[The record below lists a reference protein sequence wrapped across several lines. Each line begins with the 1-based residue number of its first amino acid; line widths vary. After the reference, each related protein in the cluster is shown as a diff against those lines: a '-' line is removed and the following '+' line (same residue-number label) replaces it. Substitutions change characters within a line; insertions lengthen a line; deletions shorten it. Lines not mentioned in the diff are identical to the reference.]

1 MLQARSQGG
10 ALAVVRYLL
19 FDEIG
24 AGGMATVHLGRQ
36 LGSAGFRRTVA
47 IKRLYP
53 QFVRDPELVAMLL
66 DEARVAARIRHPN
79 VVSTIDVVSSGGEV
93 LLVME
98 YVHGEPLA
106 RLLRA
111 ATREGGAPPP
121 RVACAVLAGALHGLH
136 AAHEATAE
144 DGAPLHLVH
153 RDVSP
158 HNVLVGEDGVARV
171 LDFGVAKSAGRAQI
185 TRDGQLKGKLAYMS
199 PEQIAGEPL
208 DRRADVYA
216 AGVVLWE
223 TLTGERLFEGRG
235 EALSILRLLQA
246 GVDPPSA
253 RRPGVPPELEAITLR
268 ALARDPEDR
277 FPTARAMALALEE
290 TGLAAST
297 SEVGDWVTS
306 LAGESLAQRA
316 ALIAAIEPGGAGAG
330 GEAGAAGAGGEAGAA
345 GAGGEAGAA
354 GAGSEA
360 KAAGAGAEAGSE
372 AAGAGKG
379 TETEVG
385 AAAGGPGAGPLQAAN
400 RPPWAAVAAT
410 GALLAIAAAAIGLAR
425 AEAPTLARAKA
436 GVAAAARARPA
447 GRLLGTAHPAPTAS
461 SAGLPA
467 TPGAPAAA
475 AASAVAATPDAPAAP
490 ATAAIAPATS
500 ATAAAPATAAAGA
513 GARRLPR
520 RAPARDGCNPPF
532 IIDGQ
537 GHKRYKREC
546 F

>member
-79 VVSTIDVVSSGGEV
+79 VVSTVDVVSSGGEV

-136 AAHEATAE
+136 AAHEATDE

-208 DRRADVYA
+208 DRRADVYS

-253 RRPGVPPELEAITLR
+253 RRPGVPAELEAITLR

-330 GEAGAAGAGGEAGAA
+330 GEAGAA
-345 GAGGEAGAA
+345 AA

-372 AAGAGKG
+372 AAGAGTG
-379 TETEVG
+379 TEVG
-385 AAAGGPGAGPLQAAN
+385 AAAAGAGAGPLQAAN

-425 AEAPTLARAKA
+425 AEAPTLARARA

-447 GRLLGTAHPAPTAS
+447 ARLLDTAHPAPTAS
-461 SAGLPA
+461 SAGPPA
-467 TPGAPAAA
+467 T
-475 AASAVAATPDAPAAP
+475 
-490 ATAAIAPATS
+490 AIAPAAS
-500 ATAAAPATAAAGA
+500 ATAAAGA

-520 RAPARDGCNPPF
+520 RAPARAGCNPPF
-532 IIDGQ
+532 LIDGQ

>member
-79 VVSTIDVVSSGGEV
+79 VVSTVDVVSSGGEV

-98 YVHGEPLA
+98 YVHGESLA

-171 LDFGVAKSAGRAQI
+171 LDFGVAQSAGRAQI
-185 TRDGQLKGKLAYMS
+185 TRDGQLKGKIAYMS

-268 ALARDPEDR
+268 ALAREPEDR
-277 FPTARAMALALEE
+277 YPTARAMALALEA
-290 TGLAAST
+290 TGMAAST
-297 SEVGDWVTS
+297 SEVGAWVAVF
-306 LAGESLAQRA
+306 AGESLARRA
-316 ALIAAIEPGGAGAG
+316 ALIAAIEPGAAL
-330 GEAGAAGAGGEAGAA
+330 EAGAALAGAALAGAALEAGAA
-345 GAGGEAGAA
+345 VPGAALAGTALPGTALAA
-354 GAGSEA
+354 GAIPGVALAGTALEPG
-360 KAAGAGAEAGSE
+360 AAIPVAALGLGTGPAGE
-372 AAGAGKG
+372 AAAS
-379 TETEVG
+379 
-385 AAAGGPGAGPLQAAN
+385 PRQAAS
-400 RPPWAAVAAT
+400 RQLWAAVAAT
-410 GALLAIAAAAIGLAR
+410 GALLAIAAAAVGLAR
-425 AEAPTLARAKA
+425 AEAPTLARARA
-436 GVAAAARARPA
+436 GVAAAARARPVA
-447 GRLLGTAHPAPTAS
+447 RSVAPELAASAAPGAASAAPAALAAPVASTTAT
-461 SAGLPA
+461 
-467 TPGAPAAA
+467 APAAA
-475 AASAVAATPDAPAAP
+475 AAGS
-490 ATAAIAPATS
+490 
-500 ATAAAPATAAAGA
+500 
-513 GARRLPR
+513 GARRQPR
-520 RAPARDGCNPPF
+520 REPARGGCNPPF
-532 IIDGQ
+532 VIDGQ

>member
-36 LGSAGFRRTVA
+36 LGAAGFRRTVA

-98 YVHGEPLA
+98 YVHGESLA

-111 ATREGGAPPP
+111 ATRDGGAPPP
-121 RVACAVLAGALHGLH
+121 RIACAVLAGALHGLH

-268 ALARDPEDR
+268 ALARIPEDR

-297 SEVGDWVTS
+297 SEVGDWVAA
-306 LAGESLAQRA
+306 LAGEALAQRA
-316 ALIAAIEPGGAGAG
+316 GLIAAIEPRGAGSDPGAAARAG
-330 GEAGAAGAGGEAGAA
+330 SDPGAASARAAIEAGAAAAKAASEAGGATAGAA
-345 GAGGEAGAA
+345 LDRERAE
-354 GAGSEA
+354 
-360 KAAGAGAEAGSE
+360 AGAGASSPQPAG
-372 AAGAGKG
+372 
-379 TETEVG
+379 
-385 AAAGGPGAGPLQAAN
+385 
-400 RPPWAAVAAT
+400 RRPWAAVAAA
-410 GALLAIAAAAIGLAR
+410 GALLAIAAGAVGLTR
-425 AEAPTLARAKA
+425 ADAPTLARAKT
-436 GVAAAARARPA
+436 GVAAAVARARVAPLSLGRALARSGVAPEGAATAPGAASTTAIAAASANPA
-447 GRLLGTAHPAPTAS
+447 
-461 SAGLPA
+461 
-467 TPGAPAAA
+467 APAAA
-475 AASAVAATPDAPAAP
+475 ATAVEVAVPASAAAT
-490 ATAAIAPATS
+490 ATS
-500 ATAAAPATAAAGA
+500 ATPARSSGA
-513 GARRLPR
+513 QRPPR
-520 RAPARDGCNPPF
+520 RAPARSGCNPPF

>member
-1 MLQARSQGG
+1 MLRAQGG
-10 ALAVVRYLL
+10 ASAVVRYLL

-36 LGSAGFRRTVA
+36 HGSAGFRRTVA
-47 IKRLYP
+47 VKRLYP

-79 VVSTIDVVSSGGEV
+79 VVATIDVVSSGGEV

-98 YVHGEPLA
+98 YVHGESLA

-111 ATREGGAPPP
+111 ATKDGGAPPP
-121 RVACAVLAGALHGLH
+121 RIACAVLAGALHGLH

-144 DGAPLHLVH
+144 DGAPLGLVH

-158 HNVLVGEDGVARV
+158 HNLLVGEDGVARV

-246 GVDPPSA
+246 GVDPPSS

-268 ALARDPEDR
+268 ALARGPEDR
-277 FPTARAMALALEE
+277 FPTAREMALALEA

-297 SEVGDWVTS
+297 SEVGAWVAS
-306 LAGESLAQRA
+306 LAGEALSQRA
-316 ALIAAIEPGGAGAG
+316 ALIAAIEPGAATPSAPPELGSPLETAGLALGTARAALGTAGAG
-330 GEAGAAGAGGEAGAA
+330 PAEAAVASAPQPAAASPSRRRWGAAAAAGAA
-345 GAGGEAGAA
+345 
-354 GAGSEA
+354 
-360 KAAGAGAEAGSE
+360 
-372 AAGAGKG
+372 
-379 TETEVG
+379 
-385 AAAGGPGAGPLQAAN
+385 
-400 RPPWAAVAAT
+400 
-410 GALLAIAAAAIGLAR
+410 LAIAAAAIGFAR
-425 AEAPTLARAKA
+425 AEAPPRASARA
-436 GVAAAARARPA
+436 GVAAVAAARARVAARPA
-447 GRLLGTAHPAPTAS
+447 ALPHGAQFAAGAAGAAGAGVPDASATPAAPTA
-461 SAGLPA
+461 AAA
-467 TPGAPAAA
+467 TAAPSAPAAK
-475 AASAVAATPDAPAAP
+475 
-490 ATAAIAPATS
+490 
-500 ATAAAPATAAAGA
+500 AAGA

-520 RAPARDGCNPPF
+520 REPARDGCNPPF
-532 IIDGQ
+532 VIDGQ

>member
-79 VVSTIDVVSSGGEV
+79 VVATVDVVSSGGEV

-98 YVHGEPLA
+98 YVHGESLA

-121 RVACAVLAGALHGLH
+121 RIACAVLAGALHGLH

-185 TRDGQLKGKLAYMS
+185 TRDGQLKGKIAYMS

-268 ALARDPEDR
+268 ALAREPEDR
-277 FPTARAMALALEE
+277 YPTARAMALALEA
-290 TGLAAST
+290 TGMAAST
-297 SEVGDWVTS
+297 SEVGAWVA
-306 LAGESLAQRA
+306 LFAGESLARRA
-316 ALIAAIEPGGAGAG
+316 ALIAAIEPGVAI
-330 GEAGAAGAGGEAGAA
+330 EAGAAIAGAGIGAGAAITGAVLEAGAA
-345 GAGGEAGAA
+345 IPVAALGLGTGPAGEAAA
-354 GAGSEA
+354 S
-360 KAAGAGAEAGSE
+360 
-372 AAGAGKG
+372 
-379 TETEVG
+379 
-385 AAAGGPGAGPLQAAN
+385 PRQAAS
-400 RPPWAAVAAT
+400 RQLWAAVAAT
-410 GALLAIAAAAIGLAR
+410 GALLAIAAAAVGLAR
-425 AEAPTLARAKA
+425 AEAPALARARA
-436 GVAAAARARPA
+436 GVAAAVRARPVA
-447 GRLLGTAHPAPTAS
+447 RSVALEPAASAAPGAAS
-461 SAGLPA
+461 SAPA
-467 TPGAPAAA
+467 ALAVPAAPVASTTATAPAAPAAA
-475 AASAVAATPDAPAAP
+475 AAGS
-490 ATAAIAPATS
+490 
-500 ATAAAPATAAAGA
+500 
-513 GARRLPR
+513 GARRQPR
-520 RAPARDGCNPPF
+520 REPARGGCNPPF
-532 IIDGQ
+532 VIDGQ

>member
-79 VVSTIDVVSSGGEV
+79 VVSTVDVVSSGGEV

-144 DGAPLHLVH
+144 DGAPLLLVH

-208 DRRADVYA
+208 DRRADVYS

-268 ALARDPEDR
+268 ALARDPDDR

-316 ALIAAIEPGGAGAG
+316 ALIGAIEPGGAG
-330 GEAGAAGAGGEAGAA
+330 GEAGAGAAAA
-345 GAGGEAGAA
+345 GAGSEAKAA
-354 GAGSEA
+354 AAEAGSEA

-372 AAGAGKG
+372 AKAAGAGTG
-379 TETEVG
+379 TEVG
-385 AAAGGPGAGPLQAAN
+385 AAAGGAGAGPLQAAN
-400 RPPWAAVAAT
+400 RQPWAAVAAT

-425 AEAPTLARAKA
+425 AEAPTLARARA

-447 GRLLGTAHPAPTAS
+447 ARLVDTAHPAPAAS
-461 SAGLPA
+461 SAGPPA
-467 TPGAPAAA
+467 
-475 AASAVAATPDAPAAP
+475 V
-490 ATAAIAPATS
+490 AIAPAAS
-500 ATAAAPATAAAGA
+500 ATAAAGA

-520 RAPARDGCNPPF
+520 RAPARAGCNPPF

>member
-79 VVSTIDVVSSGGEV
+79 VVSTVDVVSSGGEV

-98 YVHGEPLA
+98 YVHGESLA

-171 LDFGVAKSAGRAQI
+171 LDFGVAQSAGRAQI
-185 TRDGQLKGKLAYMS
+185 TRDGQLKGKIAYMS

-268 ALARDPEDR
+268 ALAREPEDR
-277 FPTARAMALALEE
+277 YPTARAMALALEA
-290 TGLAAST
+290 TGMAAST
-297 SEVGDWVTS
+297 SEVGAWVAVF
-306 LAGESLAQRA
+306 AGESLARRA
-316 ALIAAIEPGGAGAG
+316 ALIAAIEPGAAL
-330 GEAGAAGAGGEAGAA
+330 EAGAAIPGAAIPGAALAGTALEAGAA
-345 GAGGEAGAA
+345 IPGTALAGTALAGTALAGTALAAGAA
-354 GAGSEA
+354 IPVAALGLGTGPAG
-360 KAAGAGAEAGSE
+360 E
-372 AAGAGKG
+372 AAAS
-379 TETEVG
+379 
-385 AAAGGPGAGPLQAAN
+385 PRQAAS
-400 RPPWAAVAAT
+400 RQLWAAVAAT
-410 GALLAIAAAAIGLAR
+410 GALLAIAAAAVGLAR
-425 AEAPTLARAKA
+425 AEAPILARARA
-436 GVAAAARARPA
+436 GVAAAARARPVA
-447 GRLLGTAHPAPTAS
+447 RSVAPEPAV
-461 SAGLPA
+461 SAA
-467 TPGAPAAA
+467 PG
-475 AASAVAATPDAPAAP
+475 AASAAPAAP
-490 ATAAIAPATS
+490 VVSTTATAP
-500 ATAAAPATAAAGA
+500 AAGS
-513 GARRLPR
+513 GARRQPR
-520 RAPARDGCNPPF
+520 REPARGGCNPPF
-532 IIDGQ
+532 VIDGQ

>member
-79 VVSTIDVVSSGGEV
+79 VVSTVDVVSSGGEV

-98 YVHGEPLA
+98 YVHGESLA

-121 RVACAVLAGALHGLH
+121 RIACAVLAGALHGLH

-185 TRDGQLKGKLAYMS
+185 TRDGQLKGKIAYMS

-268 ALARDPEDR
+268 ALAREPEDR
-277 FPTARAMALALEE
+277 YPTARAMALALEA
-290 TGLAAST
+290 TGMAAST
-297 SEVGDWVTS
+297 SEVGAWVA
-306 LAGESLAQRA
+306 LFAGEPLARRA
-316 ALIAAIEPGGAGAG
+316 ALIAAIEPGVAVEAGSAV
-330 GEAGAAGAGGEAGAA
+330 EAGAAIPGAA
-345 GAGGEAGAA
+345 V
-354 GAGSEA
+354 
-360 KAAGAGAEAGSE
+360 EAGSALPGSALPVAALGLGTGPAGE
-372 AAGAGKG
+372 AAAS
-379 TETEVG
+379 
-385 AAAGGPGAGPLQAAN
+385 PRQAAS
-400 RPPWAAVAAT
+400 RQLWAAVAAT
-410 GALLAIAAAAIGLAR
+410 GALLAIAAAAVGLAR
-425 AEAPTLARAKA
+425 AEAPTLARARA
-436 GVAAAARARPA
+436 GVAAAARARPVA
-447 GRLLGTAHPAPTAS
+447 RSVAPGPAAS
-461 SAGLPA
+461 GAPGAASAAPGAASAAPGAASAAPA
-467 TPGAPAAA
+467 TLAAPAASA
-475 AASAVAATPDAPAAP
+475 TPAASTTAAAPAAP
-490 ATAAIAPATS
+490 ATAA
-500 ATAAAPATAAAGA
+500 AGS
-513 GARRLPR
+513 GARRQPR
-520 RAPARDGCNPPF
+520 REPARGGCNPPF
-532 IIDGQ
+532 VIDGQ

>member
-1 MLQARSQGG
+1 MLRAQGG
-10 ALAVVRYLL
+10 ASAVVRYLL

-36 LGSAGFRRTVA
+36 HGSAGFRRTVA
-47 IKRLYP
+47 VKRLYP

-79 VVSTIDVVSSGGEV
+79 VVATIDVVSSGGEV

-98 YVHGEPLA
+98 YVHGESLA

-111 ATREGGAPPP
+111 ATKDGGAPPP
-121 RVACAVLAGALHGLH
+121 RIACAVLAGALHGLH

-144 DGAPLHLVH
+144 DGAPLGLVH

-158 HNVLVGEDGVARV
+158 HNLLVGEDGVARV

-268 ALARDPEDR
+268 ALARGPEDR
-277 FPTARAMALALEE
+277 FPTAREMALALEA

-297 SEVGDWVTS
+297 SEVGAWVAS
-306 LAGESLAQRA
+306 LAGEALSQRA
-316 ALIAAIEPGGAGAG
+316 ALIAAIEPGAATPSAPPELGSALETTGAALGT
-330 GEAGAAGAGGEAGAA
+330 AGAALETTGLALGTAGAA
-345 GAGGEAGAA
+345 LGTAAAGPAEAAVASAPQPAAASPSRRRWGAAAAAGAA
-354 GAGSEA
+354 
-360 KAAGAGAEAGSE
+360 
-372 AAGAGKG
+372 
-379 TETEVG
+379 
-385 AAAGGPGAGPLQAAN
+385 
-400 RPPWAAVAAT
+400 
-410 GALLAIAAAAIGLAR
+410 LAIAAAAIGFAR
-425 AEAPTLARAKA
+425 AEAPPRASARA
-436 GVAAAARARPA
+436 GVAAAAARARVAARPA
-447 GRLLGTAHPAPTAS
+447 ALPHGAQFAAGAAGAGAAGAGVPDAS
-461 SAGLPA
+461 A
-467 TPGAPAAA
+467 TPGAPTAAA
-475 AASAVAATPDAPAAP
+475 ATAAPSAPAAK
-490 ATAAIAPATS
+490 
-500 ATAAAPATAAAGA
+500 AAGA

-520 RAPARDGCNPPF
+520 REPARDGCNPPF
-532 IIDGQ
+532 VIDGQ

>member
-1 MLQARSQGG
+1 MLRAQGG
-10 ALAVVRYLL
+10 ASAVVRYLL

-36 LGSAGFRRTVA
+36 HGSAGFRRTVA
-47 IKRLYP
+47 VKRLYP

-79 VVSTIDVVSSGGEV
+79 VVATIDVVSSGGEV

-98 YVHGEPLA
+98 YVHGESLA

-111 ATREGGAPPP
+111 ATKDGGAPPP
-121 RVACAVLAGALHGLH
+121 RIACAVLAGALHGLH

-144 DGAPLHLVH
+144 DGAPLGLVH

-158 HNVLVGEDGVARV
+158 HNLLVGEDGVARV

-208 DRRADVYA
+208 DRRADVYS

-268 ALARDPEDR
+268 ALARCPEDR
-277 FPTARAMALALEE
+277 FPTAREMALALEA

-297 SEVGDWVTS
+297 SEVGAWVAS
-306 LAGESLAQRA
+306 LAAEALAQRA
-316 ALIAAIEPGGAGAG
+316 ALIAAIEPGAATPSAPPELGAATPSAPPELGAALG
-330 GEAGAAGAGGEAGAA
+330 TAGTGAAAAAAGTGAAAAGTGAAAAGTGAAAAGTGAAAAGTGAAAAAVASAPRPAASPSRRRWGAAAAAGAA
-345 GAGGEAGAA
+345 
-354 GAGSEA
+354 
-360 KAAGAGAEAGSE
+360 
-372 AAGAGKG
+372 
-379 TETEVG
+379 
-385 AAAGGPGAGPLQAAN
+385 
-400 RPPWAAVAAT
+400 
-410 GALLAIAAAAIGLAR
+410 LAIAAAAIGFAR
-425 AEAPTLARAKA
+425 AEAPVRARARA
-436 GVAAAARARPA
+436 GVAAAAAGARAAARPA
-447 GRLLGTAHPAPTAS
+447 ALAQGAPGVAGAGVPEAS
-461 SAGLPA
+461 A
-467 TPGAPAAA
+467 TP
-475 AASAVAATPDAPAAP
+475 AATAAPAAP
-490 ATAAIAPATS
+490 TAAAATAAPA
-500 ATAAAPATAAAGA
+500 AKAAGA

-520 RAPARDGCNPPF
+520 REPARDGCNPPF
-532 IIDGQ
+532 VIDGQ

>member
-1 MLQARSQGG
+1 MLRAQGG
-10 ALAVVRYLL
+10 ASAVVRYLL

-36 LGSAGFRRTVA
+36 HGSAGFRRTVA
-47 IKRLYP
+47 VKRLYP

-111 ATREGGAPPP
+111 ATKDGGAPPP
-121 RVACAVLAGALHGLH
+121 RIACAVLAGALHGLH
-136 AAHEATAE
+136 AAHEATTE
-144 DGAPLHLVH
+144 DGDPLGLVH

-158 HNVLVGEDGVARV
+158 HNLLVGEDGVARV

-185 TRDGQLKGKLAYMS
+185 TRDGQIKGKLAYMS

-277 FPTARAMALALEE
+277 FPTARAMALALEA

-297 SEVGDWVTS
+297 SEVGAWVTS

-316 ALIAAIEPGGAGAG
+316 ALIAAIEPRAATPSALP
-330 GEAGAAGAGGEAGAA
+330 EAGTGGTGP
-345 GAGGEAGAA
+345 
-354 GAGSEA
+354 
-360 KAAGAGAEAGSE
+360 AEAP
-372 AAGAGKG
+372 AL
-379 TETEVG
+379 
-385 AAAGGPGAGPLQAAN
+385 GPPQAASPS
-400 RPPWAAVAAT
+400 RQRWGAVAAT

-425 AEAPTLARAKA
+425 ADAPPRVRAQA
-436 GVAAAARARPA
+436 GVAAAARARGGMRPDALAQQAPA
-447 GRLLGTAHPAPTAS
+447 GAGAA
-461 SAGLPA
+461 SAGV
-467 TPGAPAAA
+467 PGAPAARA
-475 AASAVAATPDAPAAP
+475 AQVRSAEPGTSAVP
-490 ATAAIAPATS
+490 ATSSAPTAPATS
-500 ATAAAPATAAAGA
+500 SAPAAQAPQAAPAASP
-513 GARRLPR
+513 GARRPPR
-520 RAPARDGCNPPF
+520 REPTRDGCNPPF
-532 IIDGQ
+532 VIDGQ

>member
-1 MLQARSQGG
+1 MLLARSQGG

-79 VVSTIDVVSSGGEV
+79 VVSTVDVVSSGGEV

-98 YVHGEPLA
+98 YVHGESLA

-185 TRDGQLKGKLAYMS
+185 TRDGQLKGKIAYMS

-268 ALARDPEDR
+268 ALAREPEDR
-277 FPTARAMALALEE
+277 YPTARAMALALEA
-290 TGLAAST
+290 TGMAAST
-297 SEVGDWVTS
+297 SEVGAWVA
-306 LAGESLAQRA
+306 LFAGESLARRA
-316 ALIAAIEPGGAGAG
+316 ALIAAIEPGVALEAGAVVPG
-330 GEAGAAGAGGEAGAA
+330 AALEAGAAIPGAVVPGVAVPGAVVPGAVVPGVALEAGAA
-345 GAGGEAGAA
+345 IPVTSLGLGTGPAGEAAA
-354 GAGSEA
+354 SPRRVASRQ
-360 KAAGAGAEAGSE
+360 
-372 AAGAGKG
+372 
-379 TETEVG
+379 
-385 AAAGGPGAGPLQAAN
+385 L
-400 RPPWAAVAAT
+400 WAAVAAT
-410 GALLAIAAAAIGLAR
+410 GALLAIAAAAVGLAR
-425 AEAPTLARAKA
+425 AEAPTLARARA
-436 GVAAAARARPA
+436 GVAAAARARPVA
-447 GRLLGTAHPAPTAS
+447 RSVAPEPAAS
-461 SAGLPA
+461 AAPGAASAASAASAAPGAASAAPA
-467 TPGAPAAA
+467 APAAPAAA
-475 AASAVAATPDAPAAP
+475 AAGT
-490 ATAAIAPATS
+490 
-500 ATAAAPATAAAGA
+500 
-513 GARRLPR
+513 GARRQPR
-520 RAPARDGCNPPF
+520 REPARGGCNPPF
-532 IIDGQ
+532 VIDGQ

>member
-1 MLQARSQGG
+1 MLRAQGG
-10 ALAVVRYLL
+10 ASAVVRYLL

-36 LGSAGFRRTVA
+36 HGSAGFRRTVA
-47 IKRLYP
+47 VKRLYP

-79 VVSTIDVVSSGGEV
+79 VVATIDVVSSGGEV

-98 YVHGEPLA
+98 YVHGESLA

-111 ATREGGAPPP
+111 ATKDGGAPPP
-121 RVACAVLAGALHGLH
+121 RIACAVLAGALHGLH

-144 DGAPLHLVH
+144 DGAPLGLVH

-158 HNVLVGEDGVARV
+158 HNLLVGEDGVARV

-268 ALARDPEDR
+268 ALARCPEDR
-277 FPTARAMALALEE
+277 FPTAREMALALEA

-297 SEVGDWVTS
+297 SEVGAWVAS
-306 LAGESLAQRA
+306 LAGEALAQRA
-316 ALIAAIEPGGAGAG
+316 ALIAAIEPAAAAPSAPPELGAAVGTAGAG
-330 GEAGAAGAGGEAGAA
+330 P
-345 GAGGEAGAA
+345 
-354 GAGSEA
+354 
-360 KAAGAGAEAGSE
+360 AEAAVARLAE
-372 AAGAGKG
+372 AAGTGAPQPAAASPSRQRW
-379 TETEVG
+379 G
-385 AAAGGPGAGPLQAAN
+385 AAAAA
-400 RPPWAAVAAT
+400 AAA
-410 GALLAIAAAAIGLAR
+410 LAIAAAAIGFAR
-425 AEAPTLARAKA
+425 AEAPVRARARA
-436 GVAAAARARPA
+436 GVTAAAAARARVAARPA
-447 GRLLGTAHPAPTAS
+447 ALPHGAPGAAGAGVPDASAMPAATAATA
-461 SAGLPA
+461 ATA
-467 TPGAPAAA
+467 TPGAPTAAA
-475 AASAVAATPDAPAAP
+475 ATAAPAAP
-490 ATAAIAPATS
+490 S
-500 ATAAAPATAAAGA
+500 ATAAPAAKAAGA

-520 RAPARDGCNPPF
+520 REPARDGCNPPF
-532 IIDGQ
+532 VIDGQ

>member
-1 MLQARSQGG
+1 MVSSATMLQARSQGG

-36 LGSAGFRRTVA
+36 LGAAGFRRTVA

-79 VVSTIDVVSSGGEV
+79 VVSTVDVVSSGGEV

-98 YVHGEPLA
+98 YVHGESLA

-121 RVACAVLAGALHGLH
+121 RIACAVLAGALHGLH

-268 ALARDPEDR
+268 ALARVPEDR

-297 SEVGDWVTS
+297 SEVGDWVTA
-306 LAGESLAQRA
+306 LAGEALAQRA
-316 ALIAAIEPGGAGAG
+316 GLIAAIEPRGAGSDP
-330 GEAGAAGAGGEAGAA
+330 GAAARAGSDPGAA
-345 GAGGEAGAA
+345 ARAGSDPGAA
-354 GAGSEA
+354 AAKAGSEA
-360 KAAGAGAEAGSE
+360 G
-372 AAGAGKG
+372 
-379 TETEVG
+379 G
-385 AAAGGPGAGPLQAAN
+385 AAAGAALDAESAAAGAAASSPQPAE
-400 RPPWAAVAAT
+400 RRPWAAVAAA
-410 GALLAIAAAAIGLAR
+410 GALLAIAAAAVGLASADAPALAR
-425 AEAPTLARAKA
+425 AET
-436 GVAAAARARPA
+436 GVAAAAARARAAPLSL
-447 GRLLGTAHPAPTAS
+447 GRALARSGVAPEGAATAPGT
-461 SAGLPA
+461 
-467 TPGAPAAA
+467 
-475 AASAVAATPDAPAAP
+475 AASATAVAVASADPAAPAAP
-490 ATAAIAPATS
+490 ATAVE
-500 ATAAAPATAAAGA
+500 AAAPAAPASAAATATPAPGS
-513 GARRLPR
+513 GARRPPR
-520 RAPARDGCNPPF
+520 RAPARSGCNPPF

>member
-79 VVSTIDVVSSGGEV
+79 VVSTVDVVSSGGEV

-98 YVHGEPLA
+98 YVHGESLA

-171 LDFGVAKSAGRAQI
+171 LDFGVAQSAGRAQI
-185 TRDGQLKGKLAYMS
+185 TRDGQLKGKIAYMS

-268 ALARDPEDR
+268 ALAREPEDR
-277 FPTARAMALALEE
+277 YPTARAMALALEA
-290 TGLAAST
+290 TGMAAST
-297 SEVGDWVTS
+297 SEVGAWVAVF
-306 LAGESLAQRA
+306 AGESLARRA
-316 ALIAAIEPGGAGAG
+316 ALIAAIEPGAAL
-330 GEAGAAGAGGEAGAA
+330 EAGAATPGTALAGTALAGTALAGTALEAGAA
-345 GAGGEAGAA
+345 IPVAALGLGTGPAGEAAA
-354 GAGSEA
+354 S
-360 KAAGAGAEAGSE
+360 
-372 AAGAGKG
+372 
-379 TETEVG
+379 
-385 AAAGGPGAGPLQAAN
+385 PRQAAS
-400 RPPWAAVAAT
+400 RQLWAAVAAT
-410 GALLAIAAAAIGLAR
+410 GALLAIAAAAVGLAR
-425 AEAPTLARAKA
+425 AEAPTLARARA
-436 GVAAAARARPA
+436 GVAAAARARPVA
-447 GRLLGTAHPAPTAS
+447 RSVAPELAVSAAPGAASAAPVVSTTAT
-461 SAGLPA
+461 
-467 TPGAPAAA
+467 APAAA
-475 AASAVAATPDAPAAP
+475 AAGS
-490 ATAAIAPATS
+490 
-500 ATAAAPATAAAGA
+500 
-513 GARRLPR
+513 GARRQPR
-520 RAPARDGCNPPF
+520 RQPARGGCNPPF
-532 IIDGQ
+532 VIDGQ

>member
-1 MLQARSQGG
+1 MLRAQGG
-10 ALAVVRYLL
+10 ASAVVRYLL

-36 LGSAGFRRTVA
+36 HGAAGFRRTVA
-47 IKRLYP
+47 VKRLYP

-66 DEARVAARIRHPN
+66 DEARVAARVRHPN

-98 YVHGEPLA
+98 YVHGESLA

-111 ATREGGAPPP
+111 ATRDGGAPPP
-121 RVACAVLAGALHGLH
+121 RITCAVLAGALHGLH
-136 AAHEATAE
+136 AAHEATTE
-144 DGAPLHLVH
+144 DGAPLGLVH

-158 HNVLVGEDGVARV
+158 HNLLVGEDGVARV

-185 TRDGQLKGKLAYMS
+185 TRDGQIKGKLAYMS

-208 DRRADVYA
+208 DRRADVYS

-268 ALARDPEDR
+268 ALARGPEDR
-277 FPTARAMALALEE
+277 FPTARAMALALEA

-297 SEVGDWVTS
+297 SEVGGWVSS

-316 ALIAAIEPGGAGAG
+316 ALIAAIEPRASTPS
-330 GEAGAAGAGGEAGAA
+330 AAPELGTGP
-345 GAGGEAGAA
+345 
-354 GAGSEA
+354 
-360 KAAGAGAEAGSE
+360 AE
-372 AAGAGKG
+372 
-379 TETEVG
+379 
-385 AAAGGPGAGPLQAAN
+385 AAAGPAEAAAGPAEAAASSAPQAAS
-400 RPPWAAVAAT
+400 RQRWGAVAAT

-425 AEAPTLARAKA
+425 AEAPLRVRAKA
-436 GVAAAARARPA
+436 GIAAAAARARGAARPGALAHQAPSVA
-447 GRLLGTAHPAPTAS
+447 GGASTGVPGARGAVVAPGTSAEPGTASAQGTSAEPGTAS
-461 SAGLPA
+461 AQA
-467 TPGAPAAA
+467 APAAR
-475 AASAVAATPDAPAAP
+475 AAP
-490 ATAAIAPATS
+490 PAR
-500 ATAAAPATAAAGA
+500 PG
-513 GARRLPR
+513 PR
-520 RAPARDGCNPPF
+520 RPPRREPARDGCTPPF
-532 IIDGQ
+532 VIDGQ

>member
-316 ALIAAIEPGGAGAG
+316 ALIAAIEPGGAG
-330 GEAGAAGAGGEAGAA
+330 GEAGAAGAGG
-345 GAGGEAGAA
+345 
-354 GAGSEA
+354 EA

-372 AAGAGKG
+372 AAGAWKG
-379 TETEVG
+379 TEVG
-385 AAAGGPGAGPLQAAN
+385 AAAGGPGAGSLQAAN
-400 RPPWAAVAAT
+400 RPPWAALAAT

-436 GVAAAARARPA
+436 GVAAAARARSA
-447 GRLLGTAHPAPTAS
+447 GRLLGTAHPAATAS

-467 TPGAPAAA
+467 TPGAPAAS
-475 AASAVAATPDAPAAP
+475 AASAVAATPGAPAAP
-490 ATAAIAPATS
+490 AAAIAPATS
-500 ATAAAPATAAAGA
+500 ATTAAPATAAAGA

>member
-36 LGSAGFRRTVA
+36 LGAAGFRRTVA

-79 VVSTIDVVSSGGEV
+79 VVSTVDVVSSGGEV

-98 YVHGEPLA
+98 YVHGESLA

-121 RVACAVLAGALHGLH
+121 RIACAVLAGALHGLH

-268 ALARDPEDR
+268 ALARVPEDR

-297 SEVGDWVTS
+297 SEVGDWVTA
-306 LAGESLAQRA
+306 LAGEPLAQRA
-316 ALIAAIEPGGAGAG
+316 ALIAAIEPGGAGSDP
-330 GEAGAAGAGGEAGAA
+330 GAAARAGSDPGAA
-345 GAGGEAGAA
+345 ARAGSDPGAA
-354 GAGSEA
+354 ARAASDRGAAAARAGSEA
-360 KAAGAGAEAGSE
+360 GGATAGAALDAERAP
-372 AAGAGKG
+372 AGADASSPQP
-379 TETEVG
+379 V
-385 AAAGGPGAGPLQAAN
+385 A
-400 RPPWAAVAAT
+400 RRPWAAVAAA
-410 GALLAIAAAAIGLAR
+410 GALLAIAAAAVRLASADAPALAR
-425 AEAPTLARAKA
+425 AET
-436 GVAAAARARPA
+436 GVAAAAAAARARAAPLSL
-447 GRLLGTAHPAPTAS
+447 GRALARSGVAPEGAATA
-461 SAGLPA
+461 
-467 TPGAPAAA
+467 PGA
-475 AASAVAATPDAPAAP
+475 AASATAVAVASASPAAP
-490 ATAAIAPATS
+490 ASAATTATS
-500 ATAAAPATAAAGA
+500 ATPAAGS

-520 RAPARDGCNPPF
+520 RAPARSGCNPPF

>member
-1 MLQARSQGG
+1 MMRAQGG
-10 ALAVVRYLL
+10 ASAVVRYLL

-36 LGSAGFRRTVA
+36 HGSAGFRRTVA
-47 IKRLYP
+47 VKRLYP

-79 VVSTIDVVSSGGEV
+79 VVATIDVVSSGGEV

-98 YVHGEPLA
+98 YVHGESLA

-111 ATREGGAPPP
+111 ATKDGGAPPP
-121 RVACAVLAGALHGLH
+121 RIACAVLAGALHGLH

-144 DGAPLHLVH
+144 DGAPLGLVH

-158 HNVLVGEDGVARV
+158 HNLLVGEDGVARV

-268 ALARDPEDR
+268 ALARCPEDR
-277 FPTARAMALALEE
+277 FPTAREMALALEA

-297 SEVGDWVTS
+297 SEVGAWVAS
-306 LAGESLAQRA
+306 LAGEALSRRA
-316 ALIAAIEPGGAGAG
+316 ALIAALEPAAATPSTAPELGAALGATGAGPAEAAVASAPQPAAASPG
-330 GEAGAAGAGGEAGAA
+330 RPRWGAVAAAGAA
-345 GAGGEAGAA
+345 
-354 GAGSEA
+354 
-360 KAAGAGAEAGSE
+360 
-372 AAGAGKG
+372 
-379 TETEVG
+379 
-385 AAAGGPGAGPLQAAN
+385 
-400 RPPWAAVAAT
+400 
-410 GALLAIAAAAIGLAR
+410 LAIAAAAIGFAR
-425 AEAPTLARAKA
+425 AEAPPRARARA
-436 GVAAAARARPA
+436 GVAAAARARVAARPA
-447 GRLLGTAHPAPTAS
+447 ALAHGAPLAAGAGGAGAPDASATPAAPT
-461 SAGLPA
+461 
-467 TPGAPAAA
+467 AAA
-475 AASAVAATPDAPAAP
+475 AAAAPAALMTAA
-490 ATAAIAPATS
+490 ATAAPTAAA
-500 ATAAAPATAAAGA
+500 ATAAPVAPTAKAAGA

-520 RAPARDGCNPPF
+520 REPARDGCNPPF
-532 IIDGQ
+532 VIDGQ

>member
-1 MLQARSQGG
+1 MLRAQGG
-10 ALAVVRYLL
+10 ASAVVRYLL

-36 LGSAGFRRTVA
+36 HGSAGFRRTVA
-47 IKRLYP
+47 VKRLYP

-79 VVSTIDVVSSGGEV
+79 VVATIDVVSSGGEV

-98 YVHGEPLA
+98 YVHGESLA

-111 ATREGGAPPP
+111 ATKDGGAPPP
-121 RVACAVLAGALHGLH
+121 RIACAVLAGALHGLH

-144 DGAPLHLVH
+144 DGAPLGLVH

-158 HNVLVGEDGVARV
+158 HNLLVGEDGVARV

-208 DRRADVYA
+208 DRRADVYS

-268 ALARDPEDR
+268 ALARCPEDR
-277 FPTARAMALALEE
+277 FPTAREMALALEA

-297 SEVGDWVTS
+297 SEVGAWVAS
-306 LAGESLAQRA
+306 LADEALAQRA
-316 ALIAAIEPGGAGAG
+316 ALIAAIEPAVATPSAPPELGAAL
-330 GEAGAAGAGGEAGAA
+330 GAAGAAVGTAGAA
-345 GAGGEAGAA
+345 LGTAEAALGTAGAA
-354 GAGSEA
+354 LGTAGAALGT
-360 KAAGAGAEAGSE
+360 AGAGPAE
-372 AAGAGKG
+372 AAGASAPQPAAASPSRRRW
-379 TETEVG
+379 G
-385 AAAGGPGAGPLQAAN
+385 AAAAGAA
-400 RPPWAAVAAT
+400 
-410 GALLAIAAAAIGLAR
+410 LAIAAAAAIGFAR
-425 AEAPTLARAKA
+425 AEAPPRARARA
-436 GVAAAARARPA
+436 GVAAAAAARARVAARPA
-447 GRLLGTAHPAPTAS
+447 A
-461 SAGLPA
+461 LPH
-467 TPGAPAAA
+467 GAPFAAGADGAGGAAGAAAPDASAAPAATAAA
-475 AASAVAATPDAPAAP
+475 AAPTAPAATAAPAAP
-490 ATAAIAPATS
+490 AAK
-500 ATAAAPATAAAGA
+500 AAGA

-520 RAPARDGCNPPF
+520 REPARDGCNPPF
-532 IIDGQ
+532 VIDGQ

>member
-1 MLQARSQGG
+1 MLRAQGG
-10 ALAVVRYLL
+10 ASAVVRYLL

-36 LGSAGFRRTVA
+36 HGSAGFRRTVA
-47 IKRLYP
+47 VKRLYP

-79 VVSTIDVVSSGGEV
+79 VVATIDVVSSGGEV

-98 YVHGEPLA
+98 YVHGESLA

-111 ATREGGAPPP
+111 ATKDGGAPPP
-121 RVACAVLAGALHGLH
+121 RIACAVLAGALHGLH

-144 DGAPLHLVH
+144 DGAPLGLVH

-158 HNVLVGEDGVARV
+158 HNLLVGEDGVARV

-208 DRRADVYA
+208 DRRADVYS

-268 ALARDPEDR
+268 ALARGPEDR
-277 FPTARAMALALEE
+277 FPTAREMALALEA

-297 SEVGDWVTS
+297 SEVGAWVAS
-306 LAGESLAQRA
+306 LAGEALSQRA
-316 ALIAAIEPGGAGAG
+316 ALIAAIEPGAATPSAPPELGSALETAGAALGTAGSALETAGAALGTAGAG
-330 GEAGAAGAGGEAGAA
+330 PAEAAVASAPQPAAASPSRRRWGAAAAAGAA
-345 GAGGEAGAA
+345 
-354 GAGSEA
+354 
-360 KAAGAGAEAGSE
+360 
-372 AAGAGKG
+372 
-379 TETEVG
+379 
-385 AAAGGPGAGPLQAAN
+385 
-400 RPPWAAVAAT
+400 
-410 GALLAIAAAAIGLAR
+410 LAIAAAAIGFAR
-425 AEAPTLARAKA
+425 AEAPPRASARA
-436 GVAAAARARPA
+436 GVAAAAARARVAARPA
-447 GRLLGTAHPAPTAS
+447 ALPRGAQFA
-461 SAGLPA
+461 AGA
-467 TPGAPAAA
+467 GAPD
-475 AASAVAATPDAPAAP
+475 ASAAPAAP
-490 ATAAIAPATS
+490 TAAAATAAPSAPA
-500 ATAAAPATAAAGA
+500 AKAAGA

-520 RAPARDGCNPPF
+520 REPARDGCNPPF
-532 IIDGQ
+532 VIDGQ

>member
-79 VVSTIDVVSSGGEV
+79 VVATVDVVSSGGEV

-98 YVHGEPLA
+98 YVHGESLA

-185 TRDGQLKGKLAYMS
+185 TRDGQLKGKIAYMS

-253 RRPGVPPELEAITLR
+253 RRAGVPPELEAITLR
-268 ALARDPEDR
+268 ALAREPEDR
-277 FPTARAMALALEE
+277 YPTARAMALALEA
-290 TGLAAST
+290 TGMAAST
-297 SEVGDWVTS
+297 SEVGAWVAVF
-306 LAGESLAQRA
+306 AGESLARRA
-316 ALIAAIEPGGAGAG
+316 ALIAAIEPGGAI
-330 GEAGAAGAGGEAGAA
+330 EAGAAVPGAAVPGVGIAA
-345 GAGGEAGAA
+345 GAGIAAEVAIAAGTAIPVAALGLGTGPAGEAAA
-354 GAGSEA
+354 S
-360 KAAGAGAEAGSE
+360 
-372 AAGAGKG
+372 
-379 TETEVG
+379 
-385 AAAGGPGAGPLQAAN
+385 PRQAAS
-400 RPPWAAVAAT
+400 RQLWAAVAAT
-410 GALLAIAAAAIGLAR
+410 GALLAIAAAAVGLAR
-425 AEAPTLARAKA
+425 AETPPLARARA
-436 GVAAAARARPA
+436 GVAAAARARPVA
-447 GRLLGTAHPAPTAS
+447 RSVAPGPAAS
-461 SAGLPA
+461 GAPGAASAAPAVLAAPA
-467 TPGAPAAA
+467 TLAAPAASATPAASTTAAAPAAA
-475 AASAVAATPDAPAAP
+475 ATGS
-490 ATAAIAPATS
+490 
-500 ATAAAPATAAAGA
+500 
-513 GARRLPR
+513 GARRQPR
-520 RAPARDGCNPPF
+520 REPARGGCNPPF
-532 IIDGQ
+532 VIDGQ

>member
-79 VVSTIDVVSSGGEV
+79 VVSTVDVVSSGGEV

-98 YVHGEPLA
+98 YVHGESLA

-185 TRDGQLKGKLAYMS
+185 TRDGQLKGKIAYMS

-268 ALARDPEDR
+268 ALAREPEDR
-277 FPTARAMALALEE
+277 YPTARAMALALEA
-290 TGLAAST
+290 TGMAAST
-297 SEVGDWVTS
+297 SEVGAWVA
-306 LAGESLAQRA
+306 LFAGESLARRA
-316 ALIAAIEPGGAGAG
+316 ALIAAIEPGVAL
-330 GEAGAAGAGGEAGAA
+330 EAGAAVPGAAIAAGVAVPGAAIAAGVAIEAGAA
-345 GAGGEAGAA
+345 LPGAALGLGTGPAGEAAA
-354 GAGSEA
+354 S
-360 KAAGAGAEAGSE
+360 
-372 AAGAGKG
+372 
-379 TETEVG
+379 
-385 AAAGGPGAGPLQAAN
+385 PRQAAS
-400 RPPWAAVAAT
+400 RQLWAAVAAT
-410 GALLAIAAAAIGLAR
+410 GALLAIAAAAVALAR
-425 AEAPTLARAKA
+425 AEAPTLARARA

-447 GRLLGTAHPAPTAS
+447 ARSVAPELAASAAPGAASAAPAALAAPAVST
-461 SAGLPA
+461 SA
-467 TPGAPAAA
+467 TAPAAA
-475 AASAVAATPDAPAAP
+475 AAGS
-490 ATAAIAPATS
+490 
-500 ATAAAPATAAAGA
+500 
-513 GARRLPR
+513 GARRQQR
-520 RAPARDGCNPPF
+520 REPARGGCNPPF
-532 IIDGQ
+532 VIDGQ

>member
-36 LGSAGFRRTVA
+36 LGAAGFRRTVA

-121 RVACAVLAGALHGLH
+121 RIACAVLAGALHGLH

-253 RRPGVPPELEAITLR
+253 RRAGVPPELEAITLR
-268 ALARDPEDR
+268 ALARVPEDR

-297 SEVGDWVTS
+297 SEVGDWVTA

-316 ALIAAIEPGGAGAG
+316 ALIAAIEPRGAGSDPGAAARAASDPGAAARAASEAGGAT
-330 GEAGAAGAGGEAGAA
+330 AGAALDAERAPAGAA
-345 GAGGEAGAA
+345 A
-354 GAGSEA
+354 SSPQP
-360 KAAGAGAEAGSE
+360 AE
-372 AAGAGKG
+372 
-379 TETEVG
+379 
-385 AAAGGPGAGPLQAAN
+385 
-400 RPPWAAVAAT
+400 RRPWAAVAAA
-410 GALLAIAAAAIGLAR
+410 GALLAIAAAAVGLASADAPALAR
-425 AEAPTLARAKA
+425 AEA
-436 GVAAAARARPA
+436 GVAAAA
-447 GRLLGTAHPAPTAS
+447 
-461 SAGLPA
+461 
-467 TPGAPAAA
+467 AAA
-475 AASAVAATPDAPAAP
+475 AARARAALSLGRALARSGVAPEGATTAPGAASTTADAVASATPAAPAAP
-490 ATAAIAPATS
+490 ATAVE
-500 ATAAAPATAAAGA
+500 AAAPASAAATAASAA
-513 GARRLPR
+513 PARGSGERRPPR
-520 RAPARDGCNPPF
+520 RAPARSGCNPPF